1 MILILLSSFANAS
14 IIINCHSYTS
24 MTGILGKVKETS
36 TIYLTKGIHKE
47 GIYTTK
53 NGVQIIGE

>member
-1 MILILLSSFANAS
+1 
-14 IIINCHSYTS
+14 